1 MSASMPP
8 PPQGSST
15 GLYVGV
21 AVLLL
26 AGIGFFAWKSCA
38 PPPPVT
44 VPVTTPTTPPTSTL
58 KIEDIPLP
66 PPIDAGQPDTGP
78 ATVKYVTGPN
88 PCEAKT
94 CKGTAGSDLEASLQF
109 RAKQAHRCY
118 DNALAADNT
127 LQGKVTLG
135 LKVGTNGTMCAVSV
149 ASNELSN
156 ANVATCVANAFRTA
170 GAFPAPKGGCV
181 EINLPINFKPGG
193 R

>member
-44 VPVTTPTTPPTSTL
+44 VPVTVPTTPPTSTL

-78 ATVKYVTGPN
+78 TTVKYVTGPN
-88 PCEAKT
+88 PCDVKD
-94 CKGTAGSDLEASLQF
+94 CKGTASDDLASGLQQ
-109 RAKQAHRCY
+109 RARQAHSCY
-118 DNALAADNT
+118 DRALENDNT
-127 LQGKVTLG
+127 LQGRVTLKI
-135 LKVGTNGTMCAVSV
+135 KVGSNGAVCGASVVSDELGNAAVANCLASRFRGVSV
-149 ASNELSN
+149 A
-156 ANVATCVANAFRTA
+156 
-170 GAFPAPKGGCV
+170 APKGGCV
-181 EINLPINFKPGG
+181 EVSLPINLKPGG